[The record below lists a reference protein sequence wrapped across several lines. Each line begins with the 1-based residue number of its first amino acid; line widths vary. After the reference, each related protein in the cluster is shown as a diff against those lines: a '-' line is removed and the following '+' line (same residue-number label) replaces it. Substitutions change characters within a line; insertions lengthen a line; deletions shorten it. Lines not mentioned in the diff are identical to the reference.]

1 MISFYTRDGRMLDLE
16 QLKPEDIAIE
26 EIANALSNQG
36 RYNGQTRVFYSVA
49 EHSVILCRFAQER
62 KYPIETQKALLLHDA
77 SEAYC
82 GDIVYH
88 LKHRLPEFIAIEKN
102 IIDVIFD
109 KFELIAEA
117 SLETVHYL
125 DRSICIDEMSQLMAR
140 IDHEL
145 INNMNENGYQG
156 LGVTIGG
163 LTPIEA
169 REAFLS
175 EARRLGLAT

>member
-16 QLKPEDIAIE
+16 KINPEDITIE

-49 EHSVILCRFAQER
+49 EHCVILCRYAMENN
-62 KYPIETQKALLLHDA
+62 YPIETQKALLLHDS

-88 LKHRLPEFIAIEKN
+88 LKHRLPEFKVIEEN
-102 IIDVIFD
+102 IISVIFD
-109 KFELIAEA
+109 KFDIIADG
-117 SLETVHYL
+117 SLEIVQYL

-140 IDHEL
+140 IDPEL
-145 INNMNENGYQG
+145 INGMNEKGFKA

-175 EARRLGLAT
+175 EARRLELTT

>member
-1 MISFYTRDGRMLDLE
+1 MISFYTRDGHMLDLE
-16 QLKPEDIAIE
+16 NLKAEDISIE

-49 EHSVILCRFAQER
+49 EHCVLLTRFAQNHN
-62 KYPIETQKALLLHDA
+62 YPIETQKAFLLHDA

-88 LKHRLPEFIAIEKN
+88 LKQKLTEFKVIENN
-102 IIDVIFD
+102 ILDVIFN
-109 KFELIAEA
+109 KFNIIAEE
-117 SLETVHYL
+117 SSETVHYF

-140 IDHEL
+140 IDPEL
-145 INNMNENGYQG
+145 IKSMDDKGYKAI
-156 LGVTIGG
+156 GVTIEG

-175 EARRLGLAT
+175 EAKRLGLTN